1 MIKSMKIA
9 FNSMDK
15 IEETFNDT
23 IIVYNTYPPV
33 LYGNLK
39 TLCEDL
45 DVSYH
50 TYKAK
55 DFPFKIGE
63 VEVFKI
69 PVKRGQRKIKQ
80 KE

>member
-1 MIKSMKIA
+1 MILY
-9 FNSMDK
+9 
-15 IEETFNDT
+15 ND
-23 IIVYNTYPPV
+23 YPPE

-39 TLCEDL
+39 TLCADK

-55 DFPFKIGE
+55 EFPFMINE

-69 PVKRGQRKIKQ
+69 PVKRGGRKIKQ